1 MDSLGNSLL
10 ILASS
15 ASATPVLVQDTGAE
29 PALRGDPAAL
39 TRWAGWPG
47 GGQLGLLLDQI
58 RGTHDATALHV
69 SMRRPEA
76 DRARPAASQESLLAT
91 AALYGL
97 RRASVAAPKQG
108 LTLHLD
114 ITAHEAWLRPLL
126 LASASAPLSLV
137 IHTRPTLPTGVTISM
152 TRVCIVSPIPHAHP
166 NAKSSEGESGRRS

>member
-10 ILASS
+10 ILAS
-15 ASATPVLVQDTGAE
+15 SATPVLVQDTGAE

-58 RGTHDATALHV
+58 HGTHDATSLHV

-76 DRARPAASQESLLAT
+76 DRAQPAALQESLLAT

-126 LASASAPLSLV
+126 LACASAPLSLV
-137 IHTRPTLPTGVTISM
+137 IHTRPTLPTGVTISI
-152 TRVCIVSPIPHAHP
+152 TRVCIVSPIPNADP
-166 NAKSSEGESGRRS
+166 NANPSEGESGRRS

>member
-15 ASATPVLVQDTGAE
+15 ATPVLVQDTGTDL
-29 PALRGDPAAL
+29 ALRGDPAAL

-58 RGTHDATALHV
+58 HGTHDATALHV
-69 SMRRPEA
+69 SMRRPEP
-76 DRARPAASQESLLAT
+76 DRAQPAASQESLLAT

-97 RRASVAAPKQG
+97 RRASVAGPKQG

-137 IHTRPTLPTGVTISM
+137 IHTRPTLPTGVTISI
-152 TRVCIVSPIPHAHP
+152 TRVCIVSPNANANPIP
-166 NAKSSEGESGRRS
+166 SEGESGRRS

>member
-76 DRARPAASQESLLAT
+76 DRARPAASQLSLLAT

-152 TRVCIVSPIPHAHP
+152 TRVCIVSPIPNAHP